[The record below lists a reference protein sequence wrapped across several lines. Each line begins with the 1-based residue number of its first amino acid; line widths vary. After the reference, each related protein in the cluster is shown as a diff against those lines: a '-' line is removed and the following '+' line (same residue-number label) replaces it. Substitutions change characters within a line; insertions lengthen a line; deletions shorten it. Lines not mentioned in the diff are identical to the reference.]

1 MMVEL
6 FNSWQEQ
13 VIFIFSKASQL
24 ALGTTHSPAE
34 GLPVVK
40 H

>member
-6 FNSWQEQ
+6 FDCWQEQ
-13 VIFIFSKASQL
+13 VIFIFSKALQL
-24 ALGTTHSPAE
+24 ALGTTHSPVE
-34 GLPVVK
+34 GLPAVK